1 MGLKELLGFKG
12 KFKDESL
19 KALNESAAYNVVQGT
34 INPSSADLNFGTP
47 EGNFI
52 GDSFYDTG
60 GVFGG
65 RYNQAGL
72 IEVER
77 SYIMQ
82 QRAIS
87 MYPEVAIGIEEI
99 MRDLFEKLDPM
110 SLTIHNPSDNDDKY
124 YEAFNKFKAKPFS
137 VIGDTKTPKNLIFFN
152 LIKQVYIDGH
162 MVILAC
168 DAPEDWDDNTPD
180 FYKPY
185 KPKEQKKPF
194 FNSLNESNKFV
205 NISESIVHAY
215 HLNPSKS
222 ENLDSSELDLK
233 PYHNLDKNG
242 KIEWLIESQKKGN
255 KNENASKLVFVPL
268 DPARIILD
276 YQTNQIRYDIRRGTS
291 IILDS
296 DKVIMA
302 DFGLYDVMGARYGFL
317 QYAFKYANQ
326 LQSLQDMLV
335 PMRFRRSIARRV
347 FNVDVGNLPQARAT
361 EYMQGLQ
368 SKFKYRK
375 TYDVKNGRVTSQD
388 KDPVGLVED
397 YWFANRAGGKG
408 TTVDM
413 IDEAGNFADSLE
425 DILYF
430 NKKLYQSMF
439 IPLRRVFESDA
450 EYDYTNSSIEVDELR
465 FHGFLERLR
474 FVYSSVLTKMFHIY
488 LMKLG
493 IEENYENLENIE
505 VLLRYDNWFSENK
518 KFEKF
523 EKALGL
529 FEDAVTHLGKIYSAE
544 TMMYNLFGY
553 SVEDFKNEH
562 AKIEA
567 EKSEDSIFKQ
577 LYDSQS
583 EDDY

>member
-1 MGLKELLGFKG
+1 MGLKELLGLKG
-12 KFKDESL
+12 KFKDSSL
-19 KALNESAAYNVVQGT
+19 EALNESAAYNVIQGT
-34 INPSSADLNFGTP
+34 INPSTTDFNFGTP

-72 IEVER
+72 LEVER

-99 MRDLFEKLDPM
+99 MRDLFDKLDPL
-110 SLTIHNPSDNDDKY
+110 SLTIHAPSDDDDAI
-124 YEAFNKFKAKPFS
+124 YEAFNKFKAKPFTI
-137 VIGDTKTPKNLIFFN
+137 IGDTKTPKNLIFFN
-152 LIKQVYIDGH
+152 LLKQVYIDGH

-168 DAPEDWDDNTPD
+168 DAPEDWTDIDYPSE

-185 KPKEQKKPF
+185 KPKDEKKPH
-194 FNSLNESNKFV
+194 FNSLNETSKFV
-205 NISESIVHAY
+205 NISESIVHSY
-215 HLNPSKS
+215 HLEAPK
-222 ENLDSSELDLK
+222 EEPK
-233 PYHNLDKNG
+233 EYKNLDKNG
-242 KIEWLIESQKKGN
+242 RIEWLIEAQSEGKKV
-255 KNENASKLVFVPL
+255 EDASKLVFVPL
-268 DPARIILD
+268 DPARIVID
-276 YQTNQIRYDIRRGTS
+276 YQTNEIRYDIRRGTS
-291 IILDS
+291 ITLDQS
-296 DKVIMA
+296 KVIMA
-302 DFGLYDVMGARYGFL
+302 DFGLFDIMGARYGFL

-368 SKFKYRK
+368 TKFKYRK
-375 TYDVKNGRVTSQD
+375 SYDVKNGRVSSQD
-388 KDPVGLVED
+388 KDPIGLVED

-474 FVYSSVLTKMFHIY
+474 FVYSAVMTKMFHIY
-488 LMKLG
+488 LIKSGLVKK
-493 IEENYENLENIE
+493 EDFVKLENFE
-505 VLLRYDNWFSENK
+505 VLIRYDNWFAENK

-529 FEDAVTHLGKIYSAE
+529 FEDALTHLGKAYSAE
-544 TMMYNLFGY
+544 TMMHNLFGY
-553 SVEDFKNEH
+553 SVDDLKNESE
-562 AKIEA
+562 KINS
-567 EKSEDSIFKQ
+567 EKEDGSIFKVF
-577 LYDSQS
+577 YDSQG
-583 EDDY
+583 EDDGY